1 MPYVPNTLV
10 NSFSE
15 RKIIFCWLMQ
25 SFDEIKLRPEKTIL
39 ILIKTFLF
47 VKESSCET
55 TQKLVIGEALDM

>member
-1 MPYVPNTLV
+1 
-10 NSFSE
+10 
-15 RKIIFCWLMQ
+15 MQ